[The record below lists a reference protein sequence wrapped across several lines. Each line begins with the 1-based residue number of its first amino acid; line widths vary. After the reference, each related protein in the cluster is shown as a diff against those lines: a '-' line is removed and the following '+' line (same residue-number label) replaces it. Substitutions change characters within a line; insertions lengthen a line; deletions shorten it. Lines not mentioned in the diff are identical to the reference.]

1 MTSRILVAIPGIAA
15 ILAAVWLGGPVFGAF
30 ALAVALGALF
40 EFYGLTGVDRR
51 LQWAGY
57 ATAVLAVALALWA
70 TPPER
75 AVLAA
80 LAVGLI
86 LSAIAALTAEDR
98 EGITGRVALVIM
110 GILYVAMPAGVLVLS
125 RELPDGVGVIVNL
138 LVGVWVFDTASYFSG
153 RLWGR
158 RKIAPRTS
166 PNKTWEG
173 FVGGLVG
180 GTAGVWVAGLY
191 MDWIS
196 WWQSIVVGLAICL
209 AAYAGDLFESMI
221 KRDVGVK
228 DSGTILAGHGG
239 ILDRFDS
246 MLFASVAGYFVTI
259 WLVF

>member
-1 MTSRILVAIPGIAA
+1 MMSRVLVAVPGVAV
-15 ILAAVWLGGPVFGAF
+15 ILAAVYFGGPVFGVF
-30 ALAVALGALF
+30 ALAVALGALY
-40 EFYGLTGVDRR
+40 EFYALMEVSPR

-57 ATAVLAVALALWA
+57 ATAVLAVVLSLWA
-70 TPPER
+70 SPPER
-75 AVLAA
+75 ALLAA

-86 LSAIAALTAEDR
+86 LAAIAALTLADR
-98 EGITGRVALVIM
+98 GAITQRVAIILM
-110 GILYVAMPAGVLVLS
+110 GAIYIALPAGVLMMT
-125 RELPDGVGVIVNL
+125 RELPDGAGAIINL
-138 LVGVWVFDTASYFSG
+138 LVGVWVFDTASYFAG
-153 RLWGR
+153 RMWGR

-173 FVGGLVG
+173 FIGGLVG
-180 GTAGVWVAGLY
+180 GTAGVWAAGLY
-191 MDWIS
+191 MEWIS

-209 AAYAGDLFESMI
+209 AAYVGDLFESMI

-246 MLFASVAGYFVTI
+246 MLFASLAGYFVTI